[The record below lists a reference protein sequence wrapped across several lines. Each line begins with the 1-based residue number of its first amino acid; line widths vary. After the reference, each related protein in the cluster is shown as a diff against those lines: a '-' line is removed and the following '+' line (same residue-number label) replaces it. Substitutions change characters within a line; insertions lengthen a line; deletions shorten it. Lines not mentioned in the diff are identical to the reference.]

1 MCRRL
6 RLLLT
11 LLLLCASATALARQ
25 AATPATPPSPDQVL
39 AQMRNQLDA
48 VKKSLDDKPDAAA
61 LADLRSQ
68 ALAVED
74 QASGLAGTLAP
85 QVQAAQA
92 QLAVLGPAPDKRS
105 SEAPEVREQRRRLE
119 KAQAD
124 VDAQMKQAQLMGQEA
139 DQLATQLSDVRR
151 NEFQARLAERTAT
164 PFSRA
169 FWSDPLHSLPA
180 DLRRL
185 RSLGDDLRAAT
196 AEAWKAPNRSPFLA
210 CLVAAA
216 LLLGVGRWLLERGL
230 LRFTQNRVPAGHLRR
245 SALALAIATLT
256 SLNTG
261 LAAELVFQS
270 LDWNGLLDDDLRA
283 LGLQMVRLVLLSAYI
298 AGLGRALL
306 SATRPSWRMPALSD
320 AEARALRPLPWRLA
334 AAIAVLGTMELVNH
348 AISASLPATVAT
360 RGLIALVI
368 SALLISLLVRQ
379 SRARRAELALGQTLP
394 GRPLWVGLGLAVLVL
409 SALFGLLGVAT
420 GYIALAFFIAVN
432 TIWIGVVVSSLYL
445 LSHVLNDL
453 WELLLSPR
461 GSNGQR
467 LQKAFEVTSERLEQG
482 RTVLAGLTRALAVL
496 LAIGA
501 VVSRLGAS
509 PEDLSASVGSLLGG
523 LDFGELKLAPADIL
537 KAMAVLVAG
546 LFVVRVIKRWLDRE
560 LLPNTR
566 LDPGMRS
573 SMVTL
578 LGYVGGVLVVVMA
591 LATLK
596 VSLQNIA
603 WIASALSVGIG
614 FGLQAIVSNF
624 ISGLILLAE
633 RPVKV
638 GDWISLNGVEGDI
651 RRINVRATEIQ
662 LWDRSTVI
670 VPNSQLITQNV
681 RNVTLADAIGRV
693 KFQLPMPLDTDAA
706 RARELILDVLRAHP
720 ATLEDPAPF
729 VQLDSVDATHINLS
743 AYAYTRSPRESSGVR
758 SDLLFAVLARLRE
771 ENLRLIR
778 PQDMV
783 VHTAHT
789 PRPDLRDAPAG
800 TPTPPAAP

>member
-1 MCRRL
+1 MPKFL

-11 LLLLCASATALARQ
+11 LLLLLGSATAAARQ
-25 AATPATPPSPDQVL
+25 ADAPATPPTPDQAL
-39 AQMRNQLDA
+39 AQMRGQLDGI
-48 VKKSLDDKPDAAA
+48 KKALDSQPDTAA
-61 LADLRSQ
+61 LTDLRNQ
-68 ALAVED
+68 ALAVQD
-74 QASGLAGTLAP
+74 QASQLATSLSP

-92 QLAVLGPAPDKRS
+92 QLAVLGPVPDKNTT
-105 SEAPEVREQRRRLE
+105 ETPEVRNQRRKLE
-119 KAQAD
+119 KAAAD

-139 DQLATQLSDVRR
+139 EQLATQLSDLRR
-151 NEFQARLAERTAT
+151 NAFQARLAERTAT

-169 FWSDPLHSLPA
+169 FWSDPLRSLPA
-180 DLRRL
+180 DLHRL
-185 RSLGDDLRAAT
+185 RNLGDDLRDAIVAA
-196 AEAWKAPNRSPFLA
+196 WLPPNRTPFLA
-210 CLVAAA
+210 CLLAAA

-245 SALALAIATLT
+245 SALALAIALLT
-256 SLNTG
+256 ALNTG
-261 LAAELVFQS
+261 LAAELALQS
-270 LDWNGLLDDDLRA
+270 LDWNGLLDGDLHA
-283 LGLQMVRLVLLSAYI
+283 LGLQMVRLALLSAYI

-306 SATRPSWRMPALSD
+306 SATRPSWRMPGLSD
-320 AEARALRPLPWRLA
+320 AEACALRPLPWRLA
-334 AAIAVLGTMELVNH
+334 MAVALLGAMELVNH

-368 SALLISLLVRQ
+368 SGLLLSLLMRQ
-379 SRARRAELALGQTLP
+379 ARARRSELANGETPP
-394 GRPLWVGLGLAVLVL
+394 GRPLWVGIGLGVLMVAAIL
-409 SALFGLLGVAT
+409 GVLGVAT

-432 TIWIGVVVSSLYL
+432 TVWIGVVVASLYL
-445 LSHVLNDL
+445 ASHVLNDL

-467 LQKAFEVTSERLEQG
+467 LQDAFEVTPERLEQA
-482 RTVLAGLTRALAVL
+482 RTVLAGMTRAFALL
-496 LAIGA
+496 LAIAA

-509 PEDLSASVGSLLGG
+509 PEDLGASVGSLLGG
-523 LDFGELKLAPADIL
+523 FNFGELKLAPADVL
-537 KAMAVLVAG
+537 KALAVLVAG
-546 LFVVRVIKRWLDRE
+546 LFVVRTLKRWLDRE

-638 GDWISLNGVEGDI
+638 GDWISINDVEGDI

-681 RNVTLADAIGRV
+681 RNVTLANALGRV
-693 KFQLPMPLDTDAA
+693 SFTLPMPLDTDAA
-706 RARELILDVLRAHP
+706 HVRDVILTVLAAHP
-720 ATLEDPAPF
+720 GTLDDPAPF
-729 VQLDSVDATHINLS
+729 VRLDSVTTTHIVFG
-743 AYAYTRSPRESSGVR
+743 AYAYTRSPRDASMVKSEILFT
-758 SDLLFAVLARLRE
+758 LLTRLRE
-771 ENLRLIR
+771 ESLRLIR

-783 VHTAHT
+783 VHRS
-789 PRPDLRDAPAG
+789 PRPPAPG
-800 TPTPPAAP
+800 ED

>member
-1 MCRRL
+1 MPKFL

-11 LLLLCASATALARQ
+11 LLLLSGSTAAMARQ
-25 AATPATPPSPDQVL
+25 GNAPATPPTPDQAL
-39 AQMRNQLDA
+39 AQMRSQLDGIKQA
-48 VKKSLDDKPDAAA
+48 LDGKPDANA
-61 LADLRSQ
+61 LADLRNQS
-68 ALAVED
+68 LAVQD
-74 QASGLAGTLAP
+74 QASQVAAGLAP
-85 QVQAAQA
+85 QVQSVQA
-92 QLAVLGPAPDKRS
+92 QLAVLGPAPDKPAG
-105 SEAPEVREQRRRLE
+105 EAPEVREQRRKLE
-119 KAQAD
+119 KAKAD
-124 VDAQMKQAQLMGQEA
+124 VDAQMKQAQLLGQEA
-139 DQLATQLSDVRR
+139 EQLATQLSDLRR
-151 NEFQARLAERTAT
+151 NEFQARLAERTAS

-169 FWSDPLHSLPA
+169 FWSDPLRSLPA

-185 RSLGDDLRAAT
+185 RGLGHDLRDTIGAA
-196 AEAWKAPNRSPFLA
+196 WQPLNRRPFLA
-210 CLVAAA
+210 CLAAAA

-230 LRFTQNRVPAGHLRR
+230 LHFTRNRVPAGHLRR
-245 SALALAIATLT
+245 SALALAIAVL
-256 SLNTG
+256 SALNTG

-270 LDWNGLLDDDLRA
+270 LDWNDLLGDDLRA

-306 SATRPSWRMPALSD
+306 SATRPSWRMPGLSD
-320 AEARALRPLPWRLA
+320 AEACALRPLPWRLSV
-334 AAIAVLGTMELVNH
+334 AIALLGTMELVNH

-368 SALLISLLVRQ
+368 SGLLVSLLVRQ
-379 SRARRAELALGQTLP
+379 SRARRAEQAHGETPP
-394 GRPLWVGLGLAVLVL
+394 GRPLWVGVGLGALVV
-409 SALFGLLGVAT
+409 SATLGVLGVAS

-432 TIWIGVVVSSLYL
+432 TIWIGVVVTSLYL

-467 LQKAFEVTSERLEQG
+467 LQKAFEVTPERLEQG

-523 LDFGELKLAPADIL
+523 LNFGELKLAPADIL
-537 KAMAVLVAG
+537 KALAVLVVG
-546 LFVVRVIKRWLDRE
+546 LFVVRTLKRWLDRE

-638 GDWISLNGVEGDI
+638 GDWISINDVEGDI

-681 RNVTLADAIGRV
+681 RNVTLTDSLGRV

-706 RARELILDVLRAHP
+706 RVRDLIEAVLAAHP
-720 ATLEDPAPF
+720 ETLDDPAPF
-729 VQLDSVDATHINLS
+729 VRLDSVTTTHIVFN
-743 AYAYTRSPRESSGVR
+743 AYAFTRNPRDAAAVKSEVM
-758 SDLLFAVLARLRE
+758 FALLARLRE

-783 VHTAHT
+783 VH
-789 PRPDLRDAPAG
+789 RPVRAPDESPG
-800 TPTPPAAP
+800 AP